1 MFNKILVPYDG
12 SEHAKH
18 AVEAAIQLADTDKP
32 VTITVLSIA
41 DVSNADDTTF
51 EIAARLATT
60 GATQMQTPA
69 DTMMEEREKEVA
81 EEVAQIAPELPI
93 NVELKTIV
101 KSGQPQSA
109 IVNYANYGDYDCIC
123 MGRRGLGAIA
133 SAFGSV
139 SYAVLRGVEL
149 PVMVVK

>member
-1 MFNKILVPYDG
+1 
-12 SEHAKH
+12 
-18 AVEAAIQLADTDKP
+18 
-32 VTITVLSIA
+32 
-41 DVSNADDTTF
+41 
-51 EIAARLATT
+51 
-60 GATQMQTPA
+60 A

-133 SAFGSV
+133 GAFGSV

>member
-51 EIAARLATT
+51 EVAARLATT

-109 IVNYANYGDYDCIC
+109 I
-123 MGRRGLGAIA
+123 
-133 SAFGSV
+133 
-139 SYAVLRGVEL
+139 
-149 PVMVVK
+149 